1 MCDWQHSQPPG
12 LQDCESYASGAS
24 RKAIAMYKKVS
35 KIDPGQVQA
44 LHRLADLY
52 LRQGLI
58 SDART
63 HYLQVAETL
72 LKKNEN
78 ENAAS
83 IFQKIIEVDPENP
96 LLETRLAEVYLKLN
110 KKNEAVLSFHAA
122 AQNYR
127 KKGSLDEAGG
137 FLRKAFELDEGNLEV
152 MLSYASFLSDS
163 GKADEALSHLNRI
176 QFHDFNPEVHEAI
189 RSTPKAGKAI

>member
-1 MCDWQHSQPPG
+1 MALNKAKVLKSAEKYVIQGKISHAISEYQKLIKEDPTDLPLVNTLGDLYVRIGNIPEAIKCFTR
-12 LQDCESYASGAS
+12 LAESYDNGGFVV
-24 RKAIAMYKKVS
+24 RAIAMYKKVS

-110 KKNEAVLSFHAA
+110 KKNESCAFISCCSSKVQKERVFGRSWRFP
-122 AQNYR
+122 
-127 KKGSLDEAGG
+127 KKGL
-137 FLRKAFELDEGNLEV
+137 
-152 MLSYASFLSDS
+152 
-163 GKADEALSHLNRI
+163 
-176 QFHDFNPEVHEAI
+176 
-189 RSTPKAGKAI
+189 